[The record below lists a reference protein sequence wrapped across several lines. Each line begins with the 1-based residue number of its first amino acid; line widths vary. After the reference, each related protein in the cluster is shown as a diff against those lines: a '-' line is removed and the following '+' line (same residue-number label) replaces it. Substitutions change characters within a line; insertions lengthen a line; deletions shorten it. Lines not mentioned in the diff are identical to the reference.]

1 MKKAFGKDLVV
12 LWISL
17 GALVLA
23 AMSLNKSL
31 NKLANKEQD

>member
-1 MKKAFGKDLVV
+1 MKKKTFGKELFV

-31 NKLANKEQD
+31 NKLVGKE